1 MSDEGVAKK
10 AGVAG
15 LGLAALVGVLARGAD
30 DCGRAGV
37 RLGANAGDDVA
48 RVALPAGALADDLGR
63 GAGRV
68 PGRVPVGAVDDVT
81 GAAARGKV
89 PGALA
94 DDGVRL
100 GGAAAGLGDD
110 AVRAGGAGTTLE
122 EALLEAGMNIT
133 LEVLPIGPD
142 DDPEERP
149 VQPARPPSSAGRI
162 RPLYLGNPGALAPT
176 RLPALAQL
184 PTNLRVRT
192 ESSSDAT
199 EFLGVVGATT
209 GMHAPMTVLGRAT
222 PDRDALVLPS
232 SGVTVRVLDV
242 LRGCYEHGSPCLVL
256 ACDHDA
262 PSACDDAAASAWK
275 SAAVKLP
282 GVTTGNVTTA
292 VLSGFGVVMATLV
305 RGVLEARAADPAAGG
320 AFLARLDRN
329 EDGWR
334 IVRAAGS
341 ASASASER

>member
-1 MSDEGVAKK
+1 MSDEGAAKK
-10 AGVAG
+10 VGVAG
-15 LGLAALVGVLARGAD
+15 LGLAGILGLLARGAD
-30 DCGRAGV
+30 DCGRAGA

-48 RVALPAGALADDLGR
+48 RLSVPAGALADDLGR

-94 DDGVRL
+94 DEGVRL

-133 LEVLPIGPD
+133 LELLPIGPD

-149 VQPARPPSSAGRI
+149 VQPARPPSSVR
-162 RPLYLGNPGALAPT
+162 RTKPLYFGTPGAVTPT
-176 RLPALAQL
+176 RLAALADL
-184 PTNLRVRT
+184 PANLRVRT

-199 EFLGVVGATT
+199 HFLGLVTTT
-209 GMHAPMTVLGRAT
+209 GMPAPLTVLGRAT
-222 PDRDALVLPS
+222 PDREALVLPS
-232 SGVTVRVLDV
+232 SGAPVRVVDV

-262 PSACDDAAASAWK
+262 PSTCDEAAASAWK

-282 GVTTGNVTTA
+282 GVTSGSLKET
-292 VLSGFGVVMATLV
+292 VLVGFDVVMATLV

-329 EDGWR
+329 EEGWR
-334 IVRAAGS
+334 IVRSAGS
-341 ASASASER
+341 ASASER